1 MKKNKTKQEI
11 FFSGS
16 FFLMSNSSSWN
27 RLKKKY
33 KLKFNNY
40 RFYDQI
46 LNNKSD
52 YNVIILNFK
61 DLISYPIHDIS
72 LSNQKKITNNISN
85 IFNIIKKKLITNKKL
100 ILFQDFYYGETSIK
114 ASQNFPIE
122 EKIILYIKERI
133 QKLFK
138 YPNFFYFDIN
148 NFFQKNFFDNRL
160 FYINRGRY
168 SESGLKYIS
177 KKIEKTI
184 ERIKNSTKKVLVLDC
199 DNTLWGGVV
208 GEDGV
213 HNIKIGTDGEG
224 AVYSDFQKSILR
236 LKNEG
241 VVLCI
246 ASKNNLNDIL
256 EVFKKNTNMIL
267 KKNDFTLIKSDWKEK
282 SRNIVDISNELDLSL
297 NSFVFFDDNPLERLK
312 VKNNLKDVKV
322 IEPNNDISF
331 WPQQLLE
338 NFYFTKFK
346 IIKEDLLKTE
356 QYKNRAKFLTEK
368 KKFVNQSN
376 FLSSLKIKAKIVKID
391 INNELRCLQII
402 NKTNQFN
409 LTSKRYDLK
418 EIRDMKKN
426 KKKIIFMVDLSDR
439 FGDHGLVAFVM
450 LNINKYFCHIEN
462 IAMSCRVLSRNLE
475 NWIISKIILI
485 AKKNKLE
492 KIVGEYVPSK
502 KNIIVKNFYSNLGF
516 NKIIKSTDIP
526 KNAIKHT
533 SKKSQ
538 LFLQKIKKINL
549 IKNNLYN
556 EQY

>member
-1 MKKNKTKQEI
+1 MNINFDIISVLI
-11 FFSGS
+11 F
-16 FFLMSNSSSWN
+16 LP
-27 RLKKKY
+27 
-33 KLKFNNY
+33 
-40 RFYDQI
+40 
-46 LNNKSD
+46 
-52 YNVIILNFK
+52 
-61 DLISYPIHDIS
+61 LISAI
-72 LSNQKKITNNISN
+72 
-85 IFNIIKKKLITNKKL
+85 L
-100 ILFQDFYYGETSIK
+100 IL
-114 ASQNFPIE
+114 P
-122 EKIILYIKERI
+122 
-133 QKLFK
+133 
-138 YPNFFYFDIN
+138 
-148 NFFQKNFFDNRL
+148 
-160 FYINRGRY
+160 
-168 SESGLKYIS
+168 
-177 KKIEKTI
+177 
-184 ERIKNSTKKVLVLDC
+184 
-199 DNTLWGGVV
+199 
-208 GEDGV
+208 
-213 HNIKIGTDGEG
+213 
-224 AVYSDFQKSILR
+224 
-236 LKNEG
+236 
-241 VVLCI
+241 
-246 ASKNNLNDIL
+246 
-256 EVFKKNTNMIL
+256 
-267 KKNDFTLIKSDWKEK
+267 
-282 SRNIVDISNELDLSL
+282 
-297 NSFVFFDDNPLERLK
+297 LK

-418 EIRDMKKN
+418 EIRDIKKN

-450 LNINKYFCHIEN
+450 LNINKDFCHIEN

-526 KNAIKHT
+526 KNAIKHS
-533 SKKSQ
+533 SKKSEF
-538 LFLQKIKKINL
+538 FLQKIEKINL

>member
-16 FFLMSNSSSWN
+16 FFLMSNSNSWN

-46 LNNKSD
+46 LNNESD

-72 LSNQKKITNNISN
+72 LSNQKKITNNISK
-85 IFNIIKKKLITNKKL
+85 IFNIIKKKLTTNKKL

-122 EKIILYIKERI
+122 EKIIFYIKKRI

-148 NFFQKNFFDNRL
+148 SFFQKNFFDNRL

-418 EIRDMKKN
+418 EIRDIKKN

-450 LNINKYFCHIEN
+450 LNINKDFCHIEN

-516 NKIIKSTDIP
+516 NKIIESTDIP
-526 KNAIKHT
+526 KNAIKHS
-533 SKKSQ
+533 SKKSEF
-538 LFLQKIKKINL
+538 FLQKIEKINL